1 MTVVETVQFLRD
13 ADGLMSDSDRAQLVE
28 FVGANPKAGDLMP
41 ETGGVRKL
49 RWALPGRGKRGGA
62 RVIYFFHDER
72 LPVFLLAMYGKSEK
86 ANLSKAEQN
95 TMAKVVSTI
104 VPSYPTLFKAI
115 REVAEPNDKH
125 EETGQSVCR
134 KESSHSW
141 SKNHPGARGSARL
154 VEGRRASG
162 SSHTCAGA

>member
-1 MTVVETVQFLRD
+1 MTVDETVQFLRD
-13 ADGLMSDSDRAQLVE
+13 ADGLMSDPDRARLVE
-28 FVGANPKAGDLMP
+28 FVGANPEVGDLMP

-86 ANLSKAEQN
+86 ANLSKAEQSM
-95 TMAKVVSTI
+95 MAKVVSTI
-104 VPSYPTLFKAI
+104 VQAT
-115 REVAEPNDKH
+115 REVVVPNDKH
-125 EETGQSVCR
+125 EETGQSVCG

-141 SKNHPGARGSARL
+141 PKNHPGTRGSARL
-154 VEGRRASG
+154 VKGRRASG
-162 SSHTCAGA
+162 PSHTCAGA